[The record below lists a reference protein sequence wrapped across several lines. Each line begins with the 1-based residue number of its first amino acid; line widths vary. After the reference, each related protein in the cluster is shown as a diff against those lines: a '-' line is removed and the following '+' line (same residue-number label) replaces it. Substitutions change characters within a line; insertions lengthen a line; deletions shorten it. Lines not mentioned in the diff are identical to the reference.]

1 MKTVFH
7 FCLNLGAEGGNRTHV
22 YALRKHCSA
31 TELYRLV
38 IKRKVPYRMSFVIL
52 LWYFLVLCYNG
63 EMNDIV
69 ERVQKLADM
78 IPALRDRL

>member
-1 MKTVFH
+1 
-7 FCLNLGAEGGNRTHV
+7 
-22 YALRKHCSA
+22 
-31 TELYRLV
+31 
-38 IKRKVPYRMSFVIL
+38 MSFVIL